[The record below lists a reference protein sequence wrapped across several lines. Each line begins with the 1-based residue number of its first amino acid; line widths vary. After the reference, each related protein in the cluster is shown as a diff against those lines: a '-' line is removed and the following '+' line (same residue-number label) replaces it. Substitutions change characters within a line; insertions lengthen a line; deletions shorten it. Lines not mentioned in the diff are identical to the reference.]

1 MTAPGGHRKDAMSE
15 SAEATSSPLGGAG
28 ASPGA
33 AGRGGCGI
41 GAGSKVPAA
50 DQTLAILAHLAAQR
64 GPVPA
69 ATIAAGARHLPRST
83 VYHLLAVMQER
94 GFVVHLPE
102 ERRYGLGIAAFELS
116 SGFSRQ
122 QPLARLG
129 RPLVAALV
137 DRLGESGHLA
147 VLHGRDVLY
156 LVEERAPRRPS
167 LVTDVGVRL
176 PAHLTAT
183 GRAMLAVLPAA
194 QLRALYPD
202 RSAFATRH
210 PQGEPD
216 AAGAADWTY
225 GRLKRVLVEV
235 RTRGWADEDGEVTTG
250 LASAGAAVRRSPGVA
265 GGGDRGRRSPTM
277 RHPSCASRRSPACAR
292 RRRRCRGASAASAE
306 VVE

>member
-1 MTAPGGHRKDAMSE
+1 M
-15 SAEATSSPLGGAG
+15 
-28 ASPGA
+28 
-33 AGRGGCGI
+33 
-41 GAGSKVPAA
+41 PAA
-50 DQTLAILAHLAAQR
+50 DQTLAILSHLAAQR

-69 ATIAAGARHLPRST
+69 ATIAQSLGLPRST
-83 VYHLLAVMQER
+83 VYHLLAVMADR

-102 ERRYGLGIAAFELS
+102 ERRYGLGVAAFELS

-129 RPLVAALV
+129 RPLVANLV

-183 GRAMLAVLPAA
+183 GRAMLAELPPA

-202 RSAFATRH
+202 RAAFATRH
-210 PQGEPD
+210 PSTG
-216 AAGAADWTY
+216 AGADAADWTY
-225 GRLKRVLVEV
+225 GRLKRVLAEV
-235 RTRGWADEDGEVTTG
+235 RQRGWAAEDGEVTPG
-250 LASAGAAVRRSPGVA
+250 LASVGAPVVDHLAWPAAAIAVTYSNESPEATADAAATGVLDA
-265 GGGDRGRRSPTM
+265 
-277 RHPSCASRRSPACAR
+277 AAELSRRI
-292 RRRRCRGASAASAE
+292 RG
-306 VVE
+306 VR

>member
-1 MTAPGGHRKDAMSE
+1 MTEP
-15 SAEATSSPLGGAG
+15 
-28 ASPGA
+28 
-33 AGRGGCGI
+33 
-41 GAGSKVPAA
+41 SKVPAA

-69 ATIAAGARHLPRST
+69 ATIAQALALPRST

-183 GRAMLAVLPAA
+183 GRAMLAELPPA

-202 RSAFATRH
+202 QAAFESRH
-210 PQGEPD
+210 PAAEAD
-216 AAGAADWTY
+216 AAEWTY
-225 GRLKRVLVEV
+225 GRLKRVLADV
-235 RTRGWADEDGEVTTG
+235 RARGSAHEDGEVTPG
-250 LASAGAAVRRSPGVA
+250 LASVGAAVVDHLGWPAAAIAVTFQ
-265 GGGDRGRRSPTM
+265 GDAASGLEPVIAPAVQEAAATL
-277 RHPSCASRRSPACAR
+277 SRRI
-292 RRRRCRGASAASAE
+292 RGAR
-306 VVE
+306 

>member
-1 MTAPGGHRKDAMSE
+1 VSE
-15 SAEATSSPLGGAG
+15 P
-28 ASPGA
+28 
-33 AGRGGCGI
+33 
-41 GAGSKVPAA
+41 SKVPAA

-69 ATIAAGARHLPRST
+69 ATIAHALALPRST
-83 VYHLLAVMQER
+83 VYHLLGVMQER

-137 DRLGESGHLA
+137 DRIGESGHLA

-183 GRAMLAVLPAA
+183 GRAMLAELPPA

-202 RSAFATRH
+202 RAAFATRH
-210 PQGEPD
+210 PTAEAD
-216 AAGAADWTY
+216 AAEWSYA
-225 GRLKRVLVEV
+225 RLKRVLAGV
-235 RTRGWADEDGEVTTG
+235 RVHGSAHEDGEVTPG
-250 LASAGAAVRRSPGVA
+250 LASVGAAVVDHLGWPEAAIAVTFAAERVDDDAQAVIAASVTDA
-265 GGGDRGRRSPTM
+265 ATEL
-277 RHPSCASRRSPACAR
+277 SRRISGAR
-292 RRRRCRGASAASAE
+292 A
-306 VVE
+306 

>member
-1 MTAPGGHRKDAMSE
+1 M
-15 SAEATSSPLGGAG
+15 AT
-28 ASPGA
+28 
-33 AGRGGCGI
+33 
-41 GAGSKVPAA
+41 SKVPAA

-69 ATIAAGARHLPRST
+69 ATIAQALELPRST

-129 RPLVAALV
+129 GPLVAGLV
-137 DRLGESGHLA
+137 DRIGESGHLA
-147 VLHGRDVLY
+147 VLHGHDVLY

-183 GRAMLAVLPAA
+183 GRAMLAALPPA

-202 RSAFATRH
+202 RAAFAWRGAPNET
-210 PQGEPD
+210 GE
-216 AAGAADWTY
+216 WRY
-225 GRLKRVLVEV
+225 GRLKQVLQRVREA
-235 RTRGWADEDGEVTTG
+235 GWAAEDGEVTEG
-250 LASAGAAVRRSPGVA
+250 LASVGAAVLDHVGWPAAAIAVTYRADSDAAARADEIAAAVRA
-265 GGGDRGRRSPTM
+265 AATEL
-277 RHPSCASRRSPACAR
+277 SRRI
-292 RRRRCRGASAASAE
+292 GA
-306 VVE
+306 VR

>member
-1 MTAPGGHRKDAMSE
+1 MSE
-15 SAEATSSPLGGAG
+15 SMSSSDNTRPLAGRKGGGGTGGATKA
-28 ASPGA
+28 AS
-33 AGRGGCGI
+33 AGGI
-41 GAGSKVPAA
+41 GSKVPAA

-64 GPVPA
+64 GPAPA
-69 ATIAAGARHLPRST
+69 AAIAAALDLPRST

-102 ERRYGLGIAAFELS
+102 ERRFGLGIAAFELS

-122 QPLARLG
+122 QPLTRLG

-183 GRAMLAVLPAA
+183 GRAMLAELPPA

-202 RSAFATRH
+202 RAAFAGR
-210 PQGEPD
+210 PSSGAEEGE
-216 AAGAADWTY
+216 WSY
-225 GRLKRVLVEV
+225 GRLKRVLAVV
-235 RTRGWADEDGEVTTG
+235 REQGWAGEDGEVTGG
-250 LASAGAAVRRSPGVA
+250 LASVGAAVVDHLGWPAAAIAITFADDAAPELLASAVPAVREAAS
-265 GGGDRGRRSPTM
+265 TL
-277 RHPSCASRRSPACAR
+277 SRRI
-292 RRRRCRGASAASAE
+292 RGAR
-306 VVE
+306 

>member
-1 MTAPGGHRKDAMSE
+1 M
-15 SAEATSSPLGGAG
+15 AT
-28 ASPGA
+28 
-33 AGRGGCGI
+33 
-41 GAGSKVPAA
+41 SKVPAA
-50 DQTLAILAHLAAQR
+50 DQTLAILAHLASQR

-69 ATIAAGARHLPRST
+69 ATIAQALELPRST

-129 RPLVAALV
+129 GPLVASLV
-137 DRLGESGHLA
+137 DRIGESGHLA

-183 GRAMLAVLPAA
+183 GRAMLAALPPA

-202 RSAFATRH
+202 RAAFAWRGDPEASGTWRYSLLKQVLH
-210 PQGEPD
+210 GVRE
-216 AAGAADWTY
+216 AGFA
-225 GRLKRVLVEV
+225 G
-235 RTRGWADEDGEVTTG
+235 EDGEVTEG
-250 LASAGAAVRRSPGVA
+250 LASVGVAVLDHVGWPAAAIAVTYRADSDAAARAEEITGAVRAAAGELSRRIGAAR
-265 GGGDRGRRSPTM
+265 
-277 RHPSCASRRSPACAR
+277 
-292 RRRRCRGASAASAE
+292 
-306 VVE
+306 

>member
-1 MTAPGGHRKDAMSE
+1 M
-15 SAEATSSPLGGAG
+15 
-28 ASPGA
+28 
-33 AGRGGCGI
+33 
-41 GAGSKVPAA
+41 PAA

-69 ATIAAGARHLPRST
+69 ATIAQALDLPRST

-156 LVEERAPRRPS
+156 LVEERAPAPS
-167 LVTDVGVRL
+167 LARDRRRRAPARAPHRDRSRDARRAAAAAAACAVSRSGGVRV
-176 PAHLTAT
+176 A
-183 GRAMLAVLPAA
+183 
-194 QLRALYPD
+194 
-202 RSAFATRH
+202 
-210 PQGEPD
+210 
-216 AAGAADWTY
+216 
-225 GRLKRVLVEV
+225 
-235 RTRGWADEDGEVTTG
+235 
-250 LASAGAAVRRSPGVA
+250 ASAGRDERDG
-265 GGGDRGRRSPTM
+265 
-277 RHPSCASRRSPACAR
+277 
-292 RRRRCRGASAASAE
+292 CRGLDATGA
-306 VVE
+306 

>member
-1 MTAPGGHRKDAMSE
+1 
-15 SAEATSSPLGGAG
+15 
-28 ASPGA
+28 
-33 AGRGGCGI
+33 
-41 GAGSKVPAA
+41 
-50 DQTLAILAHLAAQR
+50 
-64 GPVPA
+64 
-69 ATIAAGARHLPRST
+69 
-83 VYHLLAVMQER
+83 MQER

-129 RPLVAALV
+129 RPLVAVLV

-183 GRAMLAVLPAA
+183 GRAMLAELPPA

-202 RSAFATRH
+202 RAAFATRH
-210 PQGEPD
+210 PRGEGERRMTRT
-216 AAGAADWTY
+216 GA
-225 GRLKRVLVEV
+225 
-235 RTRGWADEDGEVTTG
+235 TG
-250 LASAGAAVRRSPGVA
+250 A
-265 GGGDRGRRSPTM
+265 
-277 RHPSCASRRSPACAR
+277 
-292 RRRRCRGASAASAE
+292 
-306 VVE
+306 

>member
-1 MTAPGGHRKDAMSE
+1 M
-15 SAEATSSPLGGAG
+15 AE
-28 ASPGA
+28 
-33 AGRGGCGI
+33 
-41 GAGSKVPAA
+41 SKVPAA
-50 DQTLAILAHLAAQR
+50 DQALRILSHLAAQR

-69 ATIAAGARHLPRST
+69 ASIATALALPRST
-83 VYHLLAVMQER
+83 TYQLLGVLQER

-102 ERRYGLGIAAFELS
+102 ERRYGLGVAAFELS

-176 PAHLTAT
+176 PAQLTAS
-183 GRAMLAVLPAA
+183 GRAMLAGLPAT

-202 RSAFATRH
+202 RHEYA
-210 PQGEPD
+210 
-216 AAGAADWTY
+216 
-225 GRLKRVLVEV
+225 RLKRLLAAV
-235 RTRGWADEDGEVTTG
+235 REAGLAHEDGEVTPG
-250 LASAGAAVRRSPGVA
+250 LASVGASVIDHLGWPAAAIAITYTSDAAIDREAVAAGVQDAAGEL
-265 GGGDRGRRSPTM
+265 
-277 RHPSCASRRSPACAR
+277 SRRIG
-292 RRRRCRGASAASAE
+292 GAKR
-306 VVE
+306 

>member
-1 MTAPGGHRKDAMSE
+1 MTTP
-15 SAEATSSPLGGAG
+15 
-28 ASPGA
+28 
-33 AGRGGCGI
+33 
-41 GAGSKVPAA
+41 SKVPAA
-50 DQTLAILAHLAAQR
+50 DQTLSILAHLATQR

-69 ATIAAGARHLPRST
+69 ATIAVALELPRST

-129 RPLVAALV
+129 RPLVAGVV

-167 LVTDVGVRL
+167 LVSDVGVRL

-183 GRAMLAVLPAA
+183 GRAMLAELPPA

-202 RSAFATRH
+202 RAAFESR
-210 PQGEPD
+210 QGESD
-216 AAGAADWTY
+216 AAGWSY
-225 GRLKRVLVEV
+225 SRLKRVLAEV
-235 RTRGWADEDGEVTTG
+235 RARGWADEDGEVTLG
-250 LASAGAAVRRSPGVA
+250 LASAGAAVLDHLGW
-265 GGGDRGRRSPTM
+265 
-277 RHPSCASRRSPACAR
+277 PAA
-292 RRRRCRGASAASAE
+292 AIAVTFPDDASAE
-306 VVE
+306 LRELAVAGVREAATTLSRRIRGTR

>member
-1 MTAPGGHRKDAMSE
+1 MTVP
-15 SAEATSSPLGGAG
+15 
-28 ASPGA
+28 
-33 AGRGGCGI
+33 
-41 GAGSKVPAA
+41 SKVPAA
-50 DQTLAILAHLAAQR
+50 DQTLAILAHLATQR

-69 ATIAAGARHLPRST
+69 ATIATALDLPRST

-129 RPLVAALV
+129 RPLVAGLV

-183 GRAMLAVLPAA
+183 GRAMLAELPPA

-202 RSAFATRH
+202 RAAFETRQ
-210 PQGEPD
+210 PPGESDVPE
-216 AAGAADWTY
+216 WSY
-225 GRLKRVLVEV
+225 GRLKRVLAVV
-235 RTRGWADEDGEVTTG
+235 REQGWAGEDGEVTGG
-250 LASAGAAVRRSPGVA
+250 LGSVGVAVLDHLGWPAAAIAVTYSVETAASLERGVVAAVQEVATTLSRRI
-265 GGGDRGRRSPTM
+265 GGGPR
-277 RHPSCASRRSPACAR
+277 
-292 RRRRCRGASAASAE
+292 
-306 VVE
+306 

>member
-1 MTAPGGHRKDAMSE
+1 MEHV
-15 SAEATSSPLGGAG
+15 
-28 ASPGA
+28 
-33 AGRGGCGI
+33 
-41 GAGSKVPAA
+41 SKVPAA
-50 DQTLAILAHLAAQR
+50 DQALAILAHLAAQR

-69 ATIAAGARHLPRST
+69 ATIASALALPRST
-83 VYHLLAVMQER
+83 VYHLLAVMQQR

-129 RPLVAALV
+129 RPLVAGLV

-183 GRAMLAVLPAA
+183 GRAMLAELPPA

-202 RSAFATRH
+202 RAAFATRH
-210 PQGEPD
+210 PRGE
-216 AAGAADWTY
+216 GEADDDWSY
-225 GRLKRVLVEV
+225 GRLKRVLATV
-235 RTRGWADEDGEVTTG
+235 REQGWAGEHGEVTGG
-250 LASAGAAVRRSPGVA
+250 LASVGAAVLDHLGW
-265 GGGDRGRRSPTM
+265 
-277 RHPSCASRRSPACAR
+277 PAAAIAITYPEDSAPELQPLVVPAVREATATLSKRILGAR
-292 RRRRCRGASAASAE
+292 
-306 VVE
+306 

>member
-1 MTAPGGHRKDAMSE
+1 M
-15 SAEATSSPLGGAG
+15 AEP
-28 ASPGA
+28 
-33 AGRGGCGI
+33 
-41 GAGSKVPAA
+41 SKVPAA

-69 ATIAAGARHLPRST
+69 ATVAQALALPRST

-102 ERRYGLGIAAFELS
+102 ERRYGLGVAAFELS

-122 QPLARLG
+122 QPLSRLG

-183 GRAMLAVLPAA
+183 GRAMLAALPPA

-202 RSAFATRH
+202 RSSFESRH
-210 PQGEPD
+210 PQGRTD
-216 AAGAADWTY
+216 AAEWTY
-225 GRLKRVLVEV
+225 GRLKRVLADV
-235 RTRGWADEDGEVTTG
+235 RARGWADEEGEVTPG
-250 LASAGAAVRRSPGVA
+250 LASVGVAVLDHLGWPAAGIAVTFPEDAPAELRGSAEAAVRDA
-265 GGGDRGRRSPTM
+265 AETL
-277 RHPSCASRRSPACAR
+277 SRRILGVR
-292 RRRRCRGASAASAE
+292 
-306 VVE
+306 

>member
-1 MTAPGGHRKDAMSE
+1 MEQA
-15 SAEATSSPLGGAG
+15 
-28 ASPGA
+28 
-33 AGRGGCGI
+33 
-41 GAGSKVPAA
+41 SKVPAA
-50 DQTLAILAHLAAQR
+50 DQALAILTHLSSQR

-69 ATIAAGARHLPRST
+69 ATIASALGLPRST
-83 VYHLLAVMQER
+83 VYHLLAVLQHR

-129 RPLVAALV
+129 GPLVAALV
-137 DRLGESGHLA
+137 DRLGESGHLG

-167 LVTDVGVRL
+167 LVTEVGVRL

-202 RSAFATRH
+202 REAFASRH
-210 PQGEPD
+210 PKRESD
-216 AAGAADWTY
+216 AADGDWSY
-225 GRLKRVLVEV
+225 GRLKRVLAAV
-235 RTRGWADEDGEVTTG
+235 REQGWAGEHGEVTEG
-250 LASAGAAVRRSPGVA
+250 LASVGVA
-265 GGGDRGRRSPTM
+265 VLDHLGWPAAAIAVTYPEDSSPELQ
-277 RHPSCASRRSPACAR
+277 PLVVPAVQDAATTLSKRILGAR
-292 RRRRCRGASAASAE
+292 
-306 VVE
+306 

>member
-1 MTAPGGHRKDAMSE
+1 MTKA
-15 SAEATSSPLGGAG
+15 
-28 ASPGA
+28 
-33 AGRGGCGI
+33 
-41 GAGSKVPAA
+41 KVPAA
-50 DQTLAILAHLAAQR
+50 DQTLAILSHLAHQR

-69 ATIAAGARHLPRST
+69 ATIATALGLPRST
-83 VYHLLAVMQER
+83 VYHLLAVMQDR

-102 ERRYGLGIAAFELS
+102 ERRYGLGVAAFELS

-129 RPLVAALV
+129 GPLVAGLV

-183 GRAMLAVLPAA
+183 GRAMLAALPPA

-202 RSAFATRH
+202 RGAFAWRGD
-210 PQGEPD
+210 PE
-216 AAGAADWTY
+216 ASGAWRY
-225 GRLKRVLVEV
+225 SRLKQVLHGV
-235 RTRGWADEDGEVTTG
+235 REAGWAGEDGEVTEG
-250 LASAGAAVRRSPGVA
+250 LASVGVA
-265 GGGDRGRRSPTM
+265 VLDHVGWPAAAIAVTYRADSDAAASVDVIVPAVQAAAGEL
-277 RHPSCASRRSPACAR
+277 SRRI
-292 RRRRCRGASAASAE
+292 GAGR
-306 VVE
+306 

>member
-1 MTAPGGHRKDAMSE
+1 MIPD
-15 SAEATSSPLGGAG
+15 SAY
-28 ASPGA
+28 
-33 AGRGGCGI
+33 AGRVTTP
-41 GAGSKVPAA
+41 SKVPAA
-50 DQTLAILAHLAAQR
+50 DQTLAILAHLATQR

-69 ATIAAGARHLPRST
+69 ATIATALDLPRST

-129 RPLVAALV
+129 RPLVAGLV

-183 GRAMLAVLPAA
+183 GRAMLAELPPA

-202 RSAFATRH
+202 RAAFESRQ
-210 PQGEPD
+210 PQGESD
-216 AAGAADWTY
+216 APGWSY
-225 GRLKRVLVEV
+225 SRLKRVLAEV
-235 RTRGWADEDGEVTTG
+235 RTRGWADEDGEVTVG
-250 LASAGAAVRRSPGVA
+250 LASAGAAGARPPRLARR
-265 GGGDRGRRSPTM
+265 GDRGDVPRR
-277 RHPSCASRRSPACAR
+277 RRRPSCASSPWPACAR
-292 RRRRCRGASAASAE
+292 PPRPSRAASAAPADAALTRGAGRASAAASG
-306 VVE
+306 

>member
-1 MTAPGGHRKDAMSE
+1 MEQA
-15 SAEATSSPLGGAG
+15 
-28 ASPGA
+28 
-33 AGRGGCGI
+33 
-41 GAGSKVPAA
+41 SKVPAA
-50 DQTLAILAHLAAQR
+50 DQALAILTHLSSQR

-69 ATIAAGARHLPRST
+69 ATIASALGLPRST
-83 VYHLLAVMQER
+83 VYHLLAMLQHR

-129 RPLVAALV
+129 GPLVAALV
-137 DRLGESGHLA
+137 DRLGESGHLG

-167 LVTDVGVRL
+167 LVTEVGVRL

-202 RSAFATRH
+202 REAFASRH
-210 PQGEPD
+210 PKRESD
-216 AAGAADWTY
+216 AADGDWSY
-225 GRLKRVLVEV
+225 GRLKRVLAAV
-235 RTRGWADEDGEVTTG
+235 REQGWAGEHGEVTEG
-250 LASAGAAVRRSPGVA
+250 LASVGVA
-265 GGGDRGRRSPTM
+265 VLDHLGWPAAAIAVTYPEDSSPELQ
-277 RHPSCASRRSPACAR
+277 PLVVPAVQDAATTLSKRILGAR
-292 RRRRCRGASAASAE
+292 
-306 VVE
+306 

>member
-1 MTAPGGHRKDAMSE
+1 MD
-15 SAEATSSPLGGAG
+15 
-28 ASPGA
+28 
-33 AGRGGCGI
+33 
-41 GAGSKVPAA
+41 AGSKVPAA

-69 ATIAAGARHLPRST
+69 ATIAHALGLPRST

-102 ERRYGLGIAAFELS
+102 DRRYGLGIAAFELS

-216 AAGAADWTY
+216 SADAVDWTY
-225 GRLKRVLVEV
+225 GRLKRVLVDV
-235 RTRGWADEDGEVTTG
+235 RTRGWADEDGEVTVG
-250 LASAGAAVRRSPGVA
+250 LASAGAPVLDHLGWPAAAIAVTFAEGSPPELVDAATDAVREA
-265 GGGDRGRRSPTM
+265 AATL
-277 RHPSCASRRSPACAR
+277 SRRI
-292 RRRRCRGASAASAE
+292 RGGR
-306 VVE
+306 

>member
-1 MTAPGGHRKDAMSE
+1 MEP
-15 SAEATSSPLGGAG
+15 
-28 ASPGA
+28 
-33 AGRGGCGI
+33 
-41 GAGSKVPAA
+41 SKVPAA
-50 DQTLAILAHLAAQR
+50 DQTLAILTHLAAQR

-69 ATIAAGARHLPRST
+69 ATIAQALGLPRST

-102 ERRYGLGIAAFELS
+102 ERRYGLGVAAFELS

-129 RPLVAALV
+129 RPLVASLV

-183 GRAMLAVLPAA
+183 GRAMLAELPPA
-194 QLRALYPD
+194 QLRALYPE
-202 RSAFATRH
+202 RSAFAARISA
-210 PQGEPD
+210 GEAD
-216 AAGAADWTY
+216 AAEWSY
-225 GRLKRVLVEV
+225 GRLKRVLAAV
-235 RTRGWADEDGEVTTG
+235 REAGFAAEDGEVTGG
-250 LASAGAAVRRSPGVA
+250 LASVGVA
-265 GGGDRGRRSPTM
+265 VVDHLGWPAAAIAVTFPDDARAELQEQAVAGVRD
-277 RHPSCASRRSPACAR
+277 AAALLSRRI
-292 RRRRCRGASAASAE
+292 RGIR
-306 VVE
+306 

>member
-1 MTAPGGHRKDAMSE
+1 MSE
-15 SAEATSSPLGGAG
+15 SSKQRDEARAVD
-28 ASPGA
+28 
-33 AGRGGCGI
+33 RGV
-41 GAGSKVPAA
+41 SKVPAA

-69 ATIAAGARHLPRST
+69 VTIAHALGLPRST

-183 GRAMLAVLPAA
+183 GQAMLAALPPA

-202 RSAFATRH
+202 RSAFASRR
-210 PQGEPD
+210 PQGEAD
-216 AAGAADWTY
+216 AAGGGAAEAADWSY
-225 GRLKRVLVEV
+225 GRLKRELAEV
-235 RTRGWADEDGEVTTG
+235 RARGWADEDGEVTPG
-250 LASAGAAVRRSPGVA
+250 LASAGAAVVDHLGWPAAAIAVTFPDGARPELREHAVA
-265 GGGDRGRRSPTM
+265 GVREAAATL
-277 RHPSCASRRSPACAR
+277 SRRI
-292 RRRRCRGASAASAE
+292 RGIR
-306 VVE
+306 